1 MSYEIRAD
9 YGQSYLFPPSL
20 EEWVGED
27 HPARFIREFVDAL
40 ELEELGFGVRSSRD
54 GRPNY
59 AGDLLLKVWLYGYM
73 SRIYSTRGLE
83 RACREHVSLLWLTG
97 MHAPDHNTLWRF
109 WRDNKAGLREVFKR
123 AVGLALEWDM
133 VGMVLHAVDG
143 TKIAADVSK
152 GRAWHRED
160 LEKLLERLDGVLEQA
175 ELEVEVAQQYE
186 LGEYRLPEKLQ
197 DAQRLREAIRDA
209 LSELDRANRDHLHP
223 SDGDARMMRCE
234 GKTVFA
240 YNAQAVVDAES
251 GVVVAQEVVNEESD
265 RGQLTGMLEEVEQVV
280 GETAERTVADAGYG
294 SGEELTRAGE
304 RGYEVVVNLG
314 ETVNPR
320 GNDKEFHASKFAY
333 DAERDCCVC
342 PRGEELSFERTK
354 LGRHKR
360 YRVRVYRCHRWRS
373 CAVRWQCSRD
383 KRGRMIEIGP
393 YHGALVHQ
401 RVKQREPA
409 NREALEKRKVI
420 VEPVFGVI
428 KHVRGF
434 RRWTVRG
441 LEGVKTQWSLV
452 CTAHN
457 LLKLHRKW
465 GAGLQMPA

>member
-9 YGQSYLFPPSL
+9 YGERYLFPPSL

-40 ELEELGFGVRSSRD
+40 EMEELGFSVRRSRE

-123 AVGLALEWDM
+123 AVSLALEWDM

-152 GRAWHRED
+152 GGAWHRED
-160 LEKLLERLDGVLEQA
+160 LKKLLERLDGVVEDA
-175 ELEVEVAQQYE
+175 ESEVEGAQERE

-197 DAQRLREAIRDA
+197 DAQRLREAIREA
-209 LSELDRANRDHLHP
+209 LRELERVNRDHLHP
-223 SDGDARMMRCE
+223 RDGDARMMRCE
-234 GKTVFA
+234 GKVVFA

-251 GVVVAQEVVNEESD
+251 GLVVAQEVVNEESD
-265 RGQLTGMLEEVEQVV
+265 KGQLTGMLEEVEQVA
-280 GETAERTVADAGYG
+280 GKTAERTVADAGYS
-294 SGEELTRAGE
+294 SGEQLTRAE
-304 RGYEVVVNLG
+304 ARGYEVVVNLG
-314 ETVNPR
+314 EAVNPS

-333 DAERDCCVC
+333 DAEKDCCVC

-354 LGRHKR
+354 RGRHKR

-383 KRGRMIEIGP
+383 KRGRTIEISP
-393 YHGALVHQ
+393 YHEAVVRE
-401 RVKQREPA
+401 RVKQREPR

-441 LEGVKTQWSLV
+441 LEGVRTQWSLL

-457 LLKLHRKW
+457 LLKLRRKW
-465 GAGLQMPA
+465 GAGKQVPV